1 MSANIDGAVQTKV
14 YTTTDG
20 RVAIEQS
27 RDSIVLLSADQ
38 ILSVIKELHVC
49 YDYCAA
55 WKETTPDEIA
65 VSTKVNP

>member
-1 MSANIDGAVQTKV
+1 MDTDIDGAVQTRV

-27 RDSIVLLSADQ
+27 NDTIVLLSADE
-38 ILSVIKELHVC
+38 ILRVIKELGIC

-55 WKETTPDEIA
+55 WKETTPG
-65 VSTKVNP
+65 